1 MNINVSDLKAKTQQA
16 IEKGKERLAAEAKA
30 AEAKRLA
37 GIAEMRAKADA
48 VLAELPAKCEAASAK
63 GEKAVEV
70 MSVKN
75 YSHFKSE
82 FVDKGRGKQW
92 TANITGG
99 HGLIVI
105 DECEK
110 AGLEVDVRY
119 AHDGG
124 GMESWAEIWVS
135 WMG

>member
-1 MNINVSDLKAKTQQA
+1 MNIDVSNLKAKTQEA
-16 IEKGKERLAAEAKA
+16 IEKGKIRFAAEAKA

-37 GIAEMRAKADA
+37 GIAEMRARADA
-48 VLAELPAKCEAASAK
+48 VLAELPAKCEAAAAR
-63 GEKAVEV
+63 GEKAVMV
-70 MSVKN
+70 MEEKG

-82 FVDKGRGKQW
+82 FVDKGRGKRW

-135 WMG
+135 W